1 MTRIRRTALQR
12 LRIFEAAAGLCHIC
26 GGRIDGTRERWDV
39 EHVIPL
45 ALGGEDA
52 DHNIRPAHVACHR
65 AKSARDAAVLAK
77 SNRVRAKHHGART
90 ARHPLPGSKA
100 SAWKRRLDGTVVR
113 RDEPWPPRR

>member
-52 DHNIRPAHVACHR
+52 DHNIRPAHAACHR
-65 AKSARDAAVLAK
+65 AKSARDAAWDAAWDAARDAQASLF
-77 SNRVRAKHHGART
+77 RARFGGGQ
-90 ARHPLPGSKA
+90 P
-100 SAWKRRLDGTVVR
+100 
-113 RDEPWPPRR
+113 